1 MNNGVML
8 NEKEVTEV
16 VVKYFNEDGFTV
28 EEQRNIQFGTK
39 HGGTVDVVVKNS
51 TGYWVAIV
59 ECKDRHIGKTK
70 EGVDQLKSYLSA
82 TDSRF
87 GILAF
92 SGKTQEWIYYEN
104 LRCNVIPERSQ
115 GYFNKHKS
123 EPPTEDRKTQ
133 HTLNQTKRYLKH
145 RTIALIAAVAILV
158 ATPIGLFIFQVT
170 QKETNYEVRR
180 IIDGDT
186 VEIQY
191 EGKATSVQLIGVN
204 APETGHLDKPIEP
217 YGEEATHFMR
227 ELLLDES
234 VYIRFEEHERDQYD
248 RLLGYVYRTSDD
260 MFINLEIIREGY
272 GRVDTR
278 HQPFKHEELFMAYQS
293 RAKDIRKGLW
303 KVITDNN

>member
-1 MNNGVML
+1 MSHEDVR
-8 NEKEVTEV
+8 EAVIT
-16 VVKYFNEDGFTV
+16 FFTQDGFTV
-28 EEQRNIQFGTK
+28 KNECNIQFGTRN
-39 HGGTVDVVVKNS
+39 GTVDVVVMTS
-51 TGYWVAIV
+51 QGHWVAII
-59 ECKDRHIGKTK
+59 ECKNGRIGKTK

-82 TDSRF
+82 TDTRF

-92 SGKTQEWIYYEN
+92 SDKPHEWTYYEN
-104 LRCNVIPERSQ
+104 LRSNVIMERSQ

-123 EPPTEDRKTQ
+123 EPPTDDRKTQ

-158 ATPIGLFIFQVT
+158 ATPIGLFIFQLT

-303 KVITDNN
+303 RVIADNN

>member
-1 MNNGVML
+1 MNNGVMSH
-8 NEKEVTEV
+8 EDVREAVIT
-16 VVKYFNEDGFTV
+16 FFTQDGFTV
-28 EEQRNIQFGTK
+28 KNECNIQFGTRN
-39 HGGTVDVVVKNS
+39 GTVDVVVMTS
-51 TGYWVAIV
+51 QGHWVAII
-59 ECKDRHIGKTK
+59 ECKNGRIGKTK

-82 TDSRF
+82 TDTRF

-92 SGKTQEWIYYEN
+92 SDKPHEWTYYEN
-104 LRCNVIPERSQ
+104 LRSNVIMERSQ

-123 EPPTEDRKTQ
+123 EPPTDDRKTQ

-158 ATPIGLFIFQVT
+158 ATPIGLFIFQLT

-303 KVITDNN
+303 RVIADNN